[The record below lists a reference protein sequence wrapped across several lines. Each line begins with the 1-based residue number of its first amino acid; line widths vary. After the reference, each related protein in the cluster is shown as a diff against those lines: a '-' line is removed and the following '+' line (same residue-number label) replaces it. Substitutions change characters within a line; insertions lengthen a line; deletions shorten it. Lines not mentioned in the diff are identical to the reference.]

1 MDNIFKKLNEGFWM
15 KSSNGIVRQDVF
27 TNSIFYLMA
36 HNFKSGKFELVTTLS
51 KEQVEKIAQGE
62 NISFI

>member
-1 MDNIFKKLNEGFWM
+1 MDIFEQLKEGKWL

-27 TNSIFYLMA
+27 TSSIFYLMA

-51 KEQVEKIAQGE
+51 KEQVELIAQGE
-62 NISFI
+62 NVSFI